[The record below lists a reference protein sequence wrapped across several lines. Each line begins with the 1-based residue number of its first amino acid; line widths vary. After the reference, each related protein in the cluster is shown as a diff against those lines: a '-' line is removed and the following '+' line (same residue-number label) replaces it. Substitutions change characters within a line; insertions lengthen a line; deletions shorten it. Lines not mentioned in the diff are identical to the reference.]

1 MNQTAPRPAPAGL
14 STALTALFAVAC
26 GLCVANIYFAQPLI
40 EPISQALGL
49 HAGLAGLVVTL
60 TQLGY
65 GAGLILLVPL
75 ADVVEN
81 RRLIMLAM
89 AGAVLG
95 LIGAAA
101 STSAATFLIA
111 SFVVGSCAVA
121 AQVLVPFASHL
132 APDATRGKVVGNV
145 MAGLLAGIM
154 LARPFSSLVAAA
166 FGWRAVFGVSAV
178 LMAALI
184 VVIARALP
192 KRVPRQSVGY
202 ARTLKS
208 LPGIVGR
215 TPLLRRR
222 AVYQGLMFATF
233 QAFWTAVPLV
243 LAHRFGLG
251 QAGIA
256 LFALAGAAGALAAP
270 WAGRLAD
277 RGLTRPATGVAM
289 AVVLLSFA
297 IGAVSVHLHS
307 LAGLVVAALL
317 VDGAVQICQV
327 LSIRSLYM
335 LAPELRGRLNALF
348 MTFVF
353 LCAALASG
361 SAAAIYAF
369 HGWDGL
375 SLLGGVLAVIALAAY
390 ATEFRRRPVVLS
402 KAQAQ
407 AAR

>member
-1 MNQTAPRPAPAGL
+1 MTTSNHASNHVAAPGL
-14 STALTALFAVAC
+14 STGLTTLFAVAC
-26 GLCVANIYFAQPLI
+26 GLCAANIYFAQPLI
-40 EPISQALGL
+40 EPIAQTLAL
-49 HAGLAGLVVTL
+49 HAGLAGLVMTL

-75 ADVVEN
+75 ADVIEN

-89 AGAVLG
+89 GGAVLG
-95 LIGAAA
+95 LVGAAA
-101 STSAATFLIA
+101 STSAASFLAA
-111 SFVVGSCAVA
+111 SFLVGAGAVA

-145 MAGLLAGIM
+145 MAGLLGGIM
-154 LARPFSSLVAAA
+154 LARPFSSIVAAA
-166 FGWRAVFGVSAV
+166 FGWRAVFAVSAA
-178 LMAALI
+178 LMSVLI

-192 KRVPRQSVGY
+192 KRRPQQSVGY
-202 ARTLKS
+202 TKTLKS
-208 LPGIVGR
+208 LPGIVRR

-222 AVYQGLMFATF
+222 AVYQALMFATF

-243 LAHRFGLG
+243 LAHEFGIG

-289 AVVLLSFA
+289 AVVLLAFGV
-297 IGAVSVHLHS
+297 GAVSVHLRS
-307 LAGLVVAALL
+307 LAGLVLAALL
-317 VDGAVQICQV
+317 IDGAVQVCQV

-353 LCAALASG
+353 ACAAIASG
-361 SAAAIYAF
+361 SAAAVYAF

-375 SLLGGVLAVIALAAY
+375 SLLGGALALIALAAY
-390 ATEFRRRPVVLS
+390 ASEFRRRTVL
-402 KAQAQ
+402 ATT
-407 AAR
+407 